1 MAFNISYLSLTR
13 THQPQIV
20 QRLLIKHARKQLK
33 RTCKIFREISK
44 RNMCHPKCLGDSD
57 LNAKLRDFCRKTI
70 FPPIVF
76 AVFPRCQRCQPTHTF
91 RTCSILILR
100 HIRLCFKFN
109 CLSVSLSVC
118 PSVHRLF
125 VPSSDA
131 TQIDRWKIYWQL
143 ARDSRN
149 MLCLIL
155 SHKVNVK
162 ML

>member
-1 MAFNISYLSLTR
+1 MAFNISYLSSTR

-20 QRLLIKHARKQLK
+20 QRLLIKHASKQLK

-70 FPPIVF
+70 FPPIVL
-76 AVFPRCQRCQPTHTF
+76 AVFPRCQPTHTF

-100 HIRLCFKFN
+100 HIRLCLKFN

-125 VPSSDA
+125 VPSSEA

-143 ARDSRN
+143 ARDARN

>member
-70 FPPIVF
+70 FPPNSFCRFPTMSAMSADTHVPYVF
-76 AVFPRCQRCQPTHTF
+76 NFNITPYSSMPQIQLPVCLALCLSICPKIICAFLGGHANWQMENILAVSQRCKKYALLNTE
-91 RTCSILILR
+91 S
-100 HIRLCFKFN
+100 
-109 CLSVSLSVC
+109 
-118 PSVHRLF
+118 
-125 VPSSDA
+125 
-131 TQIDRWKIYWQL
+131 
-143 ARDSRN
+143 
-149 MLCLIL
+149 
-155 SHKVNVK
+155 
-162 ML
+162 